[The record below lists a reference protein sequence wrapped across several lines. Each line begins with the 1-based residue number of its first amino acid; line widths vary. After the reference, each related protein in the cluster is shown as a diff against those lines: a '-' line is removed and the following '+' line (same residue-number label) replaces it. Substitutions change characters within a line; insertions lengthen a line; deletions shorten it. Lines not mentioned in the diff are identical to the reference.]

1 MNKLDFPQRLYSVGH
16 EPFPNK
22 SIAYYSDDSKL
33 FPALKEALEADEWE
47 ELKNSKVGVFL
58 KFHEMKFGW
67 ASRLVH
73 YILCFQLD
81 CKKKFE
87 LWSLVGV
94 EPLRFSL
101 HEFEEITGLNC
112 EYVKNLENP
121 LVEVTT
127 DMKAFWAQMGVNFDR
142 GPSIDELTTACQ
154 MCRTWSRDDRLRL
167 GYLAIYAGFIEA
179 ARTSPPTRASLTRLV
194 MDLDAFEDYPWGR
207 VAFKFLMESVK
218 GVDLTKTYAIEG
230 FVQVFQVWVYCCLP
244 EFGAGFGH
252 PIEGSPTPPLLA
264 FLGGKG
270 KRRLQENMLKQVCFL
285 CLYMH

>member
-1 MNKLDFPQRLYSVGH
+1 MDKLDFPQRLYSVGQ

-22 SIAYYSDDSKL
+22 SIAYYSNDSKL

-47 ELKNSKVGVFL
+47 ELKNSRVGVFL

-121 LVEVTT
+121 LVEVTA

-142 GPSIDELTTACQ
+142 GPSIDELTAACQ

-179 ARTSPPTRASLTRLV
+179 RRTSSPTRASLARLV

-230 FVQVFQVWVYCCLP
+230 FVQVLQVWVYCCLP
-244 EFGAGFGH
+244 EFGAGYGL

-264 FLGGKG
+264 FLGAKG
-270 KRRLQENMLKQVCFL
+270 QRRLQENILKQVCFL

>member
-1 MNKLDFPQRLYSVGH
+1 MDKLDFPQRLYSVGQ

-47 ELKNSKVGVFL
+47 ELKNSRVGVFL

-67 ASRLVH
+67 ASRL
-73 YILCFQLD
+73 
-81 CKKKFE
+81 
-87 LWSLVGV
+87 
-94 EPLRFSL
+94 
-101 HEFEEITGLNC
+101 ITGLNC

-194 MDLDAFEDYPWGR
+194 MDLDAFEDYPWE
-207 VAFKFLMESVK
+207 KSSL
-218 GVDLTKTYAIEG
+218 
-230 FVQVFQVWVYCCLP
+230 
-244 EFGAGFGH
+244 
-252 PIEGSPTPPLLA
+252 
-264 FLGGKG
+264 
-270 KRRLQENMLKQVCFL
+270 
-285 CLYMH
+285 